1 MEYDT
6 YVENLQALSQEKEIE
21 LIIRDL
27 APGRHKYC
35 RRRVK
40 AVLSERIK
48 ETATDDVLWLRFY
61 SGRRHPH
68 PWGIKITAELDA

>member
-6 YVENLQALSQEKEIE
+6 YIENLQALPQETEIE

-27 APGRHKYC
+27 APGRHQYC

-40 AVLSERIK
+40 AIVSD
-48 ETATDDVLWLRFY
+48 TANGPAGNDVLWLRFY
-61 SGRRHPH
+61 SGRRHAH
-68 PWGIKITAELDA
+68 PWGIKITAELDV